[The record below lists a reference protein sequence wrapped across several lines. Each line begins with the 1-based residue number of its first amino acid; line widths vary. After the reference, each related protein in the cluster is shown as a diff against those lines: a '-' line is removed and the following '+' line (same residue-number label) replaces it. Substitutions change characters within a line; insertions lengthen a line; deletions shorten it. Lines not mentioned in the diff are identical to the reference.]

1 MPLPCDPPRQSTADS
16 ECSFRLAPRP
26 SAAPQVALRLAR
38 LLAFPELAANGA
50 TSAFEAGIDPLPAEE
65 EASARRT
72 LAAVATALSTQLEE
86 TMGGSSSDI
95 VQAAARLPGMA
106 SEPAYASQLL
116 AAYVE
121 EKCRVLRESAQAL
134 QR

>member
-1 MPLPCDPPRQSTADS
+1 MPLPCDPPRQSTAGS

-86 TMGGSSSDI
+86 TMGGSSSDS

>member
-1 MPLPCDPPRQSTADS
+1 
-16 ECSFRLAPRP
+16 
-26 SAAPQVALRLAR
+26 
-38 LLAFPELAANGA
+38 
-50 TSAFEAGIDPLPAEE
+50 
-65 EASARRT
+65 
-72 LAAVATALSTQLEE
+72 
-86 TMGGSSSDI
+86 
-95 VQAAARLPGMA
+95 MA